1 MSSSENGSKTLD
13 RRLRNCTGIGHI
25 FFVNVIVIYIYIY
38 IYIFFFCFK
47 RIRVLYEWINLDG
60 LVEYY
65 GE

>member
-1 MSSSENGSKTLD
+1 MSSSENGLKTLD
-13 RRLRNCTGIGHI
+13 RRLRNCTRIGHI
-25 FFVNVIVIYIYIY
+25 FFVNVIVICFF
-38 IYIFFFCFK
+38 FFFCFK